1 MRVSIPILLVVM
13 AMILFQLPAPA
24 YSQRFLLG
32 AKVAAQVT
40 DTFASFPVPTTV
52 NQDRVL
58 FGPMAEVAV
67 THGFMLEV
75 NALYKPKF
83 NYTNVESHFLSSMTE
98 TETTTT
104 NVSAH
109 SWEIPFLLKYRLPK
123 HDRIFVGGGFS
134 ARSVVGT
141 TQTETTVNLYPLG
154 LPPTTAAT
162 STSDIQKRWTY
173 GPVIS
178 GGIDLRAGMFH
189 LQPELRYTRWNSAPF
204 PYGMHLDSFQALIG
218 VGVGKGRSVM
228 SK

>member
-58 FGPMAEVAV
+58 FGPMAEVGV
-67 THGFMLEV
+67 LHRFMVEI
-75 NALYKPKF
+75 NGLYKPKF

-134 ARSVVGT
+134 ARNVVGT
-141 TQTETTVNLYPLG
+141 TKTICTFSVL
-154 LPPTTAAT
+154 
-162 STSDIQKRWTY
+162 I
-173 GPVIS
+173 GPVIPPPTIEKIS
-178 GGIDLRAGMFH
+178 SDGDIVNHWTHGPVFAVVADIPAHKVHF
-189 LQPELRYTRWNSAPF
+189 QPELRYTRRNAAPF
-204 PYGMHLDSFQALIG
+204 PYSMHSNSVQALIG
-218 VGVGKGRSVM
+218 VAVGK
-228 SK
+228 